1 MMPYGK
7 SLRCSSK
14 HTVYIGNHSGRIY
27 MDLRDFISMCEMAGQ
42 LKGLKTEVNWDLE
55 ISHVLRAETRGGK
68 SRPCAA
74 LIY

>member
-1 MMPYGK
+1 
-7 SLRCSSK
+7 
-14 HTVYIGNHSGRIY
+14 